1 MKKELFWVLIPARS
15 KSKSIKNKNIIKIN
29 GKPILAYSILAAK
42 KLRFVKKIIVS
53 SDSIKYLRIA
63 KKYGAN
69 LLHLRS
75 EKPSGDKTTDLE
87 VFKGFLKDAEKKELK
102 LPEFFIHLR
111 PTTPFRDIKILKKGI
126 NLFLKNKRKYSA
138 MRSVGLMSFPS
149 QKTMRIKNKKL
160 CSVIKID
167 FDMDKLNKPRNFYDK
182 SFMPNGYIDIIKTE
196 NILNNKIHGNK
207 VLPFVIDKEIPDI
220 DSKKDL
226 HFAEFLMKKKNY

>member
-1 MKKELFWVLIPARS
+1 MIPARS

-63 KKYGAN
+63 KKYGQT
-69 LLHLRS
+69 LHLRS
-75 EKPSGDKTTDLE
+75 EKLSGDKTTDLE

-126 NLFLKNKRKYSA
+126 NLFLK
-138 MRSVGLMSFPS
+138 
-149 QKTMRIKNKKL
+149 IK
-160 CSVIKID
+160 
-167 FDMDKLNKPRNFYDK
+167 
-182 SFMPNGYIDIIKTE
+182 E
-196 NILNNKIHGNK
+196 NILQ
-207 VLPFVIDKEIPDI
+207 
-220 DSKKDL
+220 
-226 HFAEFLMKKKNY
+226 